1 MKVMVTKKS
10 PKIEILQTGN
20 PILRQVSSP
29 IPTDKIKTPGV
40 KKLITELK
48 LAIESQIDA
57 AAISAVQ
64 IGKPIRLFVISKRV
78 FTNDLGEQ
86 DPKAKDLIFINPKIL
101 KTSKTK
107 QALEEGCLSVRY
119 VYGKVVRPEKV
130 SLEAY
135 DENGKKFVR
144 GLSNLLAQIVQH
156 EIDHLNGILFTDKAT
171 DLEKITPEDYKRMI
185 QSI

>member
-1 MKVMVTKKS
+1 MPATGRVYGKVK
-10 PKIEILQTGN
+10 
-20 PILRQVSSP
+20 
-29 IPTDKIKTPGV
+29 
-40 KKLITELK
+40 
-48 LAIESQIDA
+48 DA
-57 AAISAVQ
+57 
-64 IGKPIRLFVISKRV
+64 
-78 FTNDLGEQ
+78 
-86 DPKAKDLIFINPKIL
+86 
-101 KTSKTK
+101 KTK